1 MNDYTTIECQIV
13 KDEEDRATEIKTKM
27 FQWYLADFAI
37 FTLEIWRL
45 IRYKDKWQKIEKK
58 IVLVTWRN
66 KRKVPNWFIIQI
78 YWDGFKKI
86 MLL

>member
-1 MNDYTTIECQIV
+1 MGENRE
-13 KDEEDRATEIKTKM
+13 
-27 FQWYLADFAI
+27 
-37 FTLEIWRL
+37 
-45 IRYKDKWQKIEKK
+45 K